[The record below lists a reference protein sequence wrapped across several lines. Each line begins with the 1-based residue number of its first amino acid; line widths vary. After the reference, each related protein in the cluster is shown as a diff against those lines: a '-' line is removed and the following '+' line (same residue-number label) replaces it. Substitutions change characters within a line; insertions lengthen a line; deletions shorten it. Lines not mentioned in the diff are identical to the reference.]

1 MNYKCKLGFSSILP
15 NHYRSEKN
23 KIAMEAIK
31 LIEGNPDSIPEGMD
45 KEYFLTSMRQAAD
58 QEMDQLVRT
67 ITLDETDNIYIRKV
81 LYKFPS
87 CKQEFEDWRK
97 RFSEDLFNS
106 FKKNMN
112 FKSAFFCKE
121 PYPEFVGNLKNV
133 IWVEIKGSQIYP
145 PQYIFEF
152 KNNKEDVIQVAGT
165 NDSRSEEF
173 KKEFYNFIQNIELS
187 KL

>member
-15 NHYRSEKN
+15 NYYRSEKN

-87 CKQEFEDWRK
+87 CKQGFEDWRK
-97 RFSEDLFNS
+97 RFSEDFAPL
-106 FKKNMN
+106 
-112 FKSAFFCKE
+112 
-121 PYPEFVGNLKNV
+121 
-133 IWVEIKGSQIYP
+133 
-145 PQYIFEF
+145 
-152 KNNKEDVIQVAGT
+152 
-165 NDSRSEEF
+165 
-173 KKEFYNFIQNIELS
+173 
-187 KL
+187 